1 MKPVRVLIVDDS
13 ATIRRLLEAVLSRD
27 PEIEVV
33 GAAPEPAVARQMMKD
48 LNPDV
53 ITLDV
58 EMPHMNGIEF
68 LEKIMRLRP
77 QPVVMV
83 STLTQKG
90 AEVTLAALELGAID
104 YYAKPTENV
113 VALLEAGAADLCEK
127 VKNAAKARV
136 RPHITRT
143 APATKPTDAGAAF
156 DPGNRMIAI
165 GSSTGGVEA
174 LIEVLTNFPENCPP
188 TVITQHMPAHFTTS
202 FAQRLDRLCRP
213 RVAEAADGAPL
224 KAGQVYLAPG
234 GARHLEVVGTP
245 GAMRC
250 RLFEGDT
257 VNGHR
262 PSVDVL
268 FRSVAKLAKER
279 AIGVELTGMGRDGAS
294 GLLEMRQAGASTIG
308 QDEASSVVYGMPRVA
323 FEIGAVQTQLPLEK
337 IGQEII
343 RLCKARSEKEL
354 RHASGS

>member
-1 MKPVRVLIVDDS
+1 MKPITVLIVDDS
-13 ATIRRLLEAVLSRD
+13 ATIRRLLTAVLSAD
-27 PEIEVV
+27 PEIQVV
-33 GAAPEPAVARQMMKD
+33 GAAPEPSVARQMIKD

-58 EMPHMNGIEF
+58 EMPHMNGLEF

-113 VALLEAGAADLCEK
+113 VALLEAGGAELIEK
-127 VKNAAKARV
+127 VKNAAQAHV
-136 RPHITRT
+136 RPRAAPRQ
-143 APATKPTDAGAAF
+143 APAAPSANDAPF
-156 DPGNRMIAI
+156 DPGNSLVAI

-174 LIEVLTNFPENCPP
+174 LIEVLSHFPANCPP

-202 FAQRLDRLCRP
+202 FANRLDRLCRP
-213 RVAEAADGAPL
+213 KVAEAVDGATL
-224 KAGQVYLAPG
+224 ATGHIYLAPG
-234 GARHLEVVGTP
+234 GDQHLEVSGVGTY
-245 GAMRC
+245 RC
-250 RLFEGDT
+250 RLIEADP

-268 FRSVAKLAKER
+268 FRSVARHVKER
-279 AIGVELTGMGRDGAS
+279 AIGVQLTGMGRDGAS
-294 GLLEMRQAGASTIG
+294 GLLEMRQAGAATVG

-323 FEIGAVQTQLPLEK
+323 YEIGAVENQLPLEK
-337 IGQEII
+337 IGPEIL
-343 RLCKARSEKEL
+343 RLCKGRNERGV
-354 RHASGS
+354 RHASGG